1 MRLPAC
7 LAERSFPNYALFADA
22 VGLKT
27 GGKMRQLL
35 DLAWDMLQK
44 DVADAAIPQLLS
56 KLETLCPPNVDEYDA
71 YGVYP
76 AFDFCQL
83 LEQALLNRL
92 NPNKHRATEASQL
105 ATRTVMDFV
114 EMSEGEG
121 LDENELVR
129 VFEHHPLL
137 KDDKLFQRDT
147 VMALKKQRTPKEA
160 FLLNSEP
167 VPPTTV
173 SATWES
179 PWKADIRQPSY
190 TACNLPQY
198 FIERNES

>member
-1 MRLPAC
+1 MNANQFLKAVAQLQGWRECAFLLA

-27 GGKMRQLL
+27 GAKMRQLL

-44 DVADAAIPQLLS
+44 ETSEAAIPQLLS
-56 KLETLCPPNVDEYDA
+56 KLETLSPSVDDYDA

-105 ATRTVMDFV
+105 ATATVMNFI
-114 EMSEGEG
+114 EMSEGDDLPE
-121 LDENELVR
+121 DELVR
-129 VFEHHPLL
+129 LLDHHPLM
-137 KDDKLFQRDT
+137 KEDKLFQRDL
-147 VMALKKQRTPKEA
+147 VLELKRQRVPKESFIA
-160 FLLNSEP
+160 QLKAEAANDG
-167 VPPTTV
+167 V
-173 SATWES
+173 S
-179 PWKADIRQPSY
+179 
-190 TACNLPQY
+190 NLG
-198 FIERNES
+198 IALDS

>member
-1 MRLPAC
+1 MNANQFLKAVSQLQGWRECAFLLA

-56 KLETLCPPNVDEYDA
+56 KLETLCPNVDEYDA

-105 ATRTVMDFV
+105 ATRTVMEFV

-121 LDENELVR
+121 MDENELVR

-160 FLLNSEP
+160 FLAELRAGAANDG
-167 VPPTTV
+167 V
-173 SATWES
+173 S
-179 PWKADIRQPSY
+179 
-190 TACNLPQY
+190 NLG
-198 FIERNES
+198 ISLEG

>member
-1 MRLPAC
+1 MNANQFLKAVSQLQGWRECAFLLA

-56 KLETLCPPNVDEYDA
+56 KLEALCPNVDEYDA

-121 LDENELVR
+121 MDENELVR

-160 FLLNSEP
+160 FLAELRAGAANDG
-167 VPPTTV
+167 V
-173 SATWES
+173 S
-179 PWKADIRQPSY
+179 
-190 TACNLPQY
+190 NLG
-198 FIERNES
+198 ISLEG

>member
-1 MRLPAC
+1 MNANQFLKAVSQLQGWRECAFLLA

-56 KLETLCPPNVDEYDA
+56 KLETLCPNVDEYDA

-114 EMSEGEG
+114 ELSEGEG

-160 FLLNSEP
+160 FLAELRAGAANDG
-167 VPPTTV
+167 V
-173 SATWES
+173 S
-179 PWKADIRQPSY
+179 
-190 TACNLPQY
+190 NLG
-198 FIERNES
+198 ISLEG